1 MTRALDRSA
10 PPSSPPAGLEIRAET
25 PADHGSVSALVF
37 AAFGSEQEPRLVETL
52 RASSEFLA
60 ELSLVAVVGRQVVGH
75 VMISY
80 AAIEDGHTRSR
91 VALLAPL
98 AVVPGFHGRGVG
110 SALVSRVTALADER
124 GEPVVVLEG
133 SPVFYGRL
141 GFEYSVPY
149 GIYLPIPS
157 WAPPEASQV
166 IRLRNYTTSIRGKV
180 VYPAAFDQVTED

>member
-1 MTRALDRSA
+1 
-10 PPSSPPAGLEIRAET
+10 
-25 PADHGSVSALVF
+25 
-37 AAFGSEQEPRLVETL
+37 
-52 RASSEFLA
+52 
-60 ELSLVAVVGRQVVGH
+60 
-75 VMISY
+75 MISY